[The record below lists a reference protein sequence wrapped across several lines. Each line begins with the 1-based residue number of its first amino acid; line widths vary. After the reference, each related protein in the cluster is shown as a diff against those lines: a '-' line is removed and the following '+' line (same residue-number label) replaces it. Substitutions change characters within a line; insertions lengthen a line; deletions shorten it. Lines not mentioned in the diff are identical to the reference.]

1 MLPGKSRGSS
11 RPTGRRAATP
21 EARIAEVQASYG
33 SSFRR
38 ADRKKRS
45 PLLNMAIM
53 AVVVPGLFCTVALP
67 AYAFQEQATNSAD
80 AELQALKESGAQT
93 VRVGDDV
100 VAAAVKRDT
109 YKVTSAAEMRRA
121 ALAAEY
127 RSWSG
132 PSVADFLKN
141 PPYPRFDLNQVV
153 AVAKKYQG
161 VPYRY
166 GGDNPAGF
174 DCSGF
179 TQYVYAQFGVSLPHS
194 SSRQGQGAGG
204 GAIISPSAALPGD
217 LVVMDGGGHVGIYL
231 GGNMM
236 IDAPRPGT
244 VVEVRGIYNPNHWFV
259 RYGI

>member
-1 MLPGKSRGSS
+1 LLPGTTGQ
-11 RPTGRRAATP
+11 RPTGRRAASP
-21 EARIAEVQASYG
+21 EQRIAKVQASYG

-38 ADRKKRS
+38 TTGKKK
-45 PLLNMAIM
+45 PAILNLAIM

-67 AYAFQEQATNSAD
+67 AYAFQEQQD
-80 AELQALKESGAQT
+80 ASSTAALQALKESGAQT
-93 VRVGDDV
+93 VEVGDDV
-100 VAAAVKRDT
+100 VLAAVARDS

-121 ALAAEY
+121 ALAAAY

-132 PSVADFLKN
+132 PTVRQLLAN
-141 PPYPRFDLNQVV
+141 PPYPRFSLDQVV

-166 GGDNPAGF
+166 GGADPSGF

-179 TQYVYAQFGVSLPHS
+179 TQYVYAQFGVALPHS
-194 SSRQGQGAGG
+194 ASRQGSGG
-204 GAIISPSAALPGD
+204 TAIAASAALPGD

-236 IDAPRPGT
+236 IDAATPGT
-244 VVEVRGIYNPNHWFV
+244 VVAIRPIYNPSHWFV